1 MFLRMILV
9 TIMGILL
16 LGWVIFCGIQ
26 WIRQGKRAVF
36 YGDFTGHI
44 KCEKCGREYTVSG
57 PEFAKGSM
65 VRSKST
71 VSTGIKGGMMIR
83 QRKYSYYARKFHCP
97 FCKKRV
103 YGQVLNIN
111 ELQGHMTAPAVKAG
125 IRWLILMCVGGFL
138 IMAVMGIFINFADAA
153 ARRRTDALR
162 QEYYYNE
169 RG

>member
-103 YGQVLNIN
+103 YGQVLK
-111 ELQGHMTAPAVKAG
+111 L
-125 IRWLILMCVGGFL
+125 
-138 IMAVMGIFINFADAA
+138 
-153 ARRRTDALR
+153 
-162 QEYYYNE
+162 
-169 RG
+169 